1 MPHFIID
8 CSEGILKSHSE
19 EEIIEQVHISAVST
33 ELFNKN
39 DVKVRVI
46 FFKNYS
52 TGDRK
57 EDFIHVFANI
67 MQGRSIE
74 QKLNLSQTIVR
85 NLTLMFPLVPNI
97 GTNVVE
103 FEKTT
108 YFNRNM
114 LDPTYKFSMP

>member
-19 EEIIEQVHISAVST
+19 AEIIEQVHISAVST

-39 DVKVRVI
+39 DVKVRVN

-52 TGDRK
+52 TGDKK

-74 QKLNLSQTIVR
+74 QKLNLSKTIVR
-85 NLTLMFPLVPNI
+85 DLTLKFPLVPNI
-97 GTNVVE
+97 GTNVIE

-114 LDPTYKFSMP
+114 LDPTYEFSMP

>member
-8 CSEGILKSHSE
+8 CSEGISESHSE
-19 EEIIEQVHISAVST
+19 EEILEQVHISAVST
-33 ELFNKN
+33 KLFNKN
-39 DVKVRVI
+39 DVKVRVNL
-46 FFKNYS
+46 FKSYS
-52 TGDRK
+52 TGDKK

-67 MQGRSIE
+67 MEGRSIE

-85 NLTLMFPLVPNI
+85 DLTVMFPFVPNI
-97 GTNVVE
+97 GTNVIE

-114 LDPTYKFSMP
+114 LDPTYKFSLP

>member
-39 DVKVRVI
+39 DVKVRVN

-52 TGDRK
+52 TGDKK

-85 NLTLMFPLVPNI
+85 NLTLMFPLVTNI
-97 GTNVVE
+97 GTNVIE

>member
-8 CSEGILKSHSE
+8 CSEGILKFHSE
-19 EEIIEQVHISAVST
+19 DEIIEQVHVSAVST

-39 DVKVRVI
+39 DVKVRVNI
-46 FFKNYS
+46 FKNYS
-52 TGDRK
+52 TGDKK

-85 NLTLMFPLVPNI
+85 NLTSMFPLVPNI
-97 GTNVVE
+97 GTNVIE
-103 FEKTT
+103 FEKAT

>member
-39 DVKVRVI
+39 DVKVRVN
-46 FFKNYS
+46 FFKKYS
-52 TGDRK
+52 TGDKK

-74 QKLNLSQTIVR
+74 QKANLSKTIVQD
-85 NLTLMFPLVPNI
+85 LTLIFPLVPNI
-97 GTNVVE
+97 GTNVIE

-114 LDPTYKFSMP
+114 LDTNYHFSMP

>member
-19 EEIIEQVHISAVST
+19 EEIIEQVHISAVAT

-39 DVKVRVI
+39 DVKVRVNI
-46 FFKNYS
+46 FKSYS
-52 TGDRK
+52 TGDKK

-67 MQGRSIE
+67 MQGRNSE
-74 QKLNLSQTIVR
+74 QKLKLSQTIVR
-85 NLTLMFPLVPNI
+85 NLTSMFPLVPHI
-97 GTNVVE
+97 GTNVIE
-103 FEKTT
+103 FEKAT

>member
-1 MPHFIID
+1 MPHFVIH
-8 CSEGILKSHSE
+8 CSEGILKLHSE

-39 DVKVRVI
+39 DVKVRVN
-46 FFKNYS
+46 FFKNHS
-52 TGDRK
+52 TGDKK

-67 MQGRSIE
+67 MQGRSVE
-74 QKLNLSQTIVR
+74 QKLNLSQTIVSD
-85 NLTLMFPLVPNI
+85 LTFIFPLVPNI

-114 LDPTYKFSMP
+114 LDPTYKFTST

>member
-8 CSEGILKSHSE
+8 CSEGILKSHSI
-19 EEIIEQVHISAVST
+19 EEIIKQVHSSAIST
-33 ELFNKN
+33 ELFSKD
-39 DVKVRVI
+39 DVKVRVNS
-46 FFKNYS
+46 FQNYS
-52 TGDRK
+52 TGDKK

-74 QKLNLSQTIVR
+74 QKLNLSQTIVK

-97 GTNVVE
+97 GTNVIE

>member
-1 MPHFIID
+1 MPHLIID

-19 EEIIEQVHISAVST
+19 EEIVEQVHISAVST

-39 DVKVRVI
+39 DVKVRVN
-46 FFKNYS
+46 FFKYYS
-52 TGDRK
+52 TGDKK

-74 QKLNLSQTIVR
+74 QKLNLSKTIVR
-85 NLTLMFPLVPNI
+85 DLTLKFPLVPNI
-97 GTNVVE
+97 GTNVIE

-114 LDPTYKFSMP
+114 LDPTYEFSMP

>member
-8 CSEGILKSHSE
+8 CSEGILKTHSM
-19 EEIIEQVHISAVST
+19 EEIIEQVHTSAVST
-33 ELFNKN
+33 ELFNEH
-39 DVKVRVI
+39 DVKVRVVP
-46 FFKNYS
+46 FKNYS
-52 TGDRK
+52 TGDK
-57 EDFIHVFANI
+57 KVDFIHVFANI

-74 QKLNLSQTIVR
+74 QKLNLSQTIVK

-97 GTNVVE
+97 GTNVIE

>member
-8 CSEGILKSHSE
+8 CSGGILKSHSE

-39 DVKVRVI
+39 DVKVRVNS
-46 FFKNYS
+46 FKNYS
-52 TGDRK
+52 TGDKK

-74 QKLNLSQTIVR
+74 QKLNLSKTIVK

-97 GTNVVE
+97 GTNVIE

>member
-8 CSEGILKSHSE
+8 CSAGVSELHSE

-39 DVKVRVI
+39 DVKVRVNI
-46 FFKNYS
+46 FKSYS
-52 TGDRK
+52 TGDKK

-74 QKLNLSQTIVR
+74 QKLKLSQTIVR
-85 NLTLMFPLVPNI
+85 DLTVMFPLVPNI
-97 GTNVVE
+97 GTNVIE